1 MPELTT
7 DDLAQ
12 RILSCRLMD
21 NKQLS
26 QALSSMG
33 GRNVDLESFKS
44 RLVQSEFLTNWQL
57 TRLIDGHRKGY
68 FYGNWKVLYMVGAGT
83 FARVY
88 RSVNVKT
95 GDVMAVKVLRNRYT
109 DDMLTRERF
118 MREAQTVM
126 KLRHPNIVPIHEVA
140 SHRGRI
146 YMVMDFI
153 EGQNLREFVKAHGQV
168 KLMTALNITRDVCAG
183 LAYANSQG
191 VTHRDIKLSNVLL
204 SSTGRA
210 SLVDFGLAAAEDQG
224 QEREG
229 FYNPRSV
236 DYAGLEKTTNADR
249 NDRRS
254 DIFFVGCNLYQML
267 SGEPPLFE
275 TRERMRRMSSD
286 RYRKIKPLSSI
297 GNHLPHRV
305 ITLTNKLMA
314 LDPKDRYQTAR
325 SAMEATMRVI
335 TAIKSGDTKGYD
347 EEMTEEEALT
357 YAKLT
362 RRNTEGEGKTVMVI
376 ESKPTVQDTLRQ
388 KLKNYSYRALII
400 SDPERALQ
408 RFRYLDPAEDLP
420 ADLLIFSTAGLGFE
434 AINAFK
440 EFVEFPMAR
449 ELPCLLLI
457 KKDRQ
462 TEFLSQLDLQ
472 DHHKVLS
479 LPVKFADIRQQL
491 KELLQI
497 NLSDKTAEVE
507 D

>member
-1 MPELTT
+1 
-7 DDLAQ
+7 
-12 RILSCRLMD
+12 
-21 NKQLS
+21 
-26 QALSSMG
+26 
-33 GRNVDLESFKS
+33 
-44 RLVQSEFLTNWQL
+44 
-57 TRLIDGHRKGY
+57 
-68 FYGNWKVLYMVGAGT
+68 
-83 FARVY
+83 
-88 RSVNVKT
+88 
-95 GDVMAVKVLRNRYT
+95 
-109 DDMLTRERF
+109 
-118 MREAQTVM
+118 
-126 KLRHPNIVPIHEVA
+126 
-140 SHRGRI
+140 
-146 YMVMDFI
+146 
-153 EGQNLREFVKAHGQV
+153 
-168 KLMTALNITRDVCAG
+168 
-183 LAYANSQG
+183 
-191 VTHRDIKLSNVLL
+191 
-204 SSTGRA
+204 
-210 SLVDFGLAAAEDQG
+210 
-224 QEREG
+224 
-229 FYNPRSV
+229 
-236 DYAGLEKTTNADR
+236 
-249 NDRRS
+249 
-254 DIFFVGCNLYQML
+254 
-267 SGEPPLFE
+267 
-275 TRERMRRMSSD
+275 
-286 RYRKIKPLSSI
+286 
-297 GNHLPHRV
+297 
-305 ITLTNKLMA
+305 
-314 LDPKDRYQTAR
+314 
-325 SAMEATMRVI
+325 MRVI

-434 AINAFK
+434 AVNAFK